1 MVACEA
7 HILETWFESN
17 ARNKLTTYGS
27 SSVDGTLRLGRRGRR
42 FESYLPYKM
51 QMSHSDL
58 LHLTSNQDF
67 VGLNPTI
74 CTKQLPFSIM
84 VITCDFDS

>member
-1 MVACEA
+1 MVVVQLIERCVWDAEVVG
-7 HILETWFESN
+7 LSP
-17 ARNKLTTYGS
+17 TYH
-27 SSVDGTLRLGRRGRR
+27 T
-42 FESYLPYKM
+42 KT

-74 CTKQLPFSIM
+74 RTKQLPFSIM